1 MAAAGCPSSRRVA
14 ESAPAADVGA
24 AAAPHPEGGN
34 PLPSGPSI
42 DASAGGT
49 GTRAP
54 GAKGQP
60 SPPGQETSA
69 QARAARPEPH
79 AQPATAIAGRAV
91 TGAQP
96 ADARPAN
103 GTTAAP
109 KAAAAP
115 KTAER
120 GSGGTAGTTPSP
132 QPRVATGTGPSPRTP
147 VATGTRPSS
156 QDPVAEEQS
165 DAGAREQ
172 AAGTREEEP
181 AAPTKISDD
190 QLAETAQ
197 SKGRGD
203 AGMPPPRREV
213 STEGVSPEPERPAST
228 GRIAR
233 GELAVER
240 ASPIPGERLPIPG
253 AEIGIPSARVRK
265 FVDSGGATLDGRL
278 VDIDTGNAIA
288 NADIEAWMGTRS
300 VEAQSDAEGHFK
312 IEGLVPGSRIMLWI
326 TAAPTFV
333 QERTEVA
340 VPPQRP
346 DFQGTF
352 RMLNRT
358 AVTGTVDGG
367 AGLFLTRRG
376 SRTVVT
382 GLAAFGPAERGGVRV
397 GDSIVSVGKRKV
409 GDLGPG
415 AIDYL
420 LRGPIG
426 SQVEISVQTDSNPP
440 RKIMLQRSAR

>member
-1 MAAAGCPSSRRVA
+1 M
-14 ESAPAADVGA
+14 
-24 AAAPHPEGGN
+24 
-34 PLPSGPSI
+34 
-42 DASAGGT
+42 
-49 GTRAP
+49 
-54 GAKGQP
+54 
-60 SPPGQETSA
+60 
-69 QARAARPEPH
+69 
-79 AQPATAIAGRAV
+79 
-91 TGAQP
+91 
-96 ADARPAN
+96 
-103 GTTAAP
+103 
-109 KAAAAP
+109 
-115 KTAER
+115 
-120 GSGGTAGTTPSP
+120 
-132 QPRVATGTGPSPRTP
+132 
-147 VATGTRPSS
+147 
-156 QDPVAEEQS
+156 
-165 DAGAREQ
+165 
-172 AAGTREEEP
+172 
-181 AAPTKISDD
+181 
-190 QLAETAQ
+190 
-197 SKGRGD
+197 
-203 AGMPPPRREV
+203 
-213 STEGVSPEPERPAST
+213 
-228 GRIAR
+228 
-233 GELAVER
+233 
-240 ASPIPGERLPIPG
+240 
-253 AEIGIPSARVRK
+253 RK
-265 FVDSGGATLDGRL
+265 FLDSGGATLDGRL

-376 SRTVVT
+376 SRTLVT

-440 RKIMLQRSAR
+440 RKIMYRDQPDDPRPAPRPTARGPPDESRIRPGLGLRGAGRARRWLHDRTAGGRAANATGSRPGAAHGPSPYRCWASPARHASVR